1 MKLEINT
8 ITKTLRVL
16 ERISIEELI
25 SYVKEHKMEDWT
37 IESQP
42 IQYTFIPYVQ
52 PLDPYTPP
60 FYITRTTYETHTT

>member
-8 ITKTLRVL
+8 VTKTLRVL

-52 PLDPYTPP
+52 PLDQYSPPY
-60 FYITRTTYETHTT
+60 IINCTTT